1 MARPSPAAAEDAG
14 EAAVQRRPWRSR
26 LARAWFWGAIVLLG
40 FGWGMWSGWSRSF
53 PFDLARR
60 AVKTGLQAFAPG
72 QDPAAQFRAQ
82 FEWDVPGVPAES
94 LQARRVRFAEA
105 GASLGGAVVAVG
117 GRGRYAEHCPETGCA
132 AVEFSREGAGV
143 TRAWRYDPDALLQA
157 EDPMLSM
164 SHEVAVGVE
173 SAAALD
179 VTSAARYEDGDL
191 FAVLLFRAGH
201 FPSYYG
207 VARLGEAGQV
217 LWARRDY
224 SHHDP
229 LVGAADTV
237 WVAGAQLAEGP
248 VVVAPFV
255 HFPCDVVILDAI
267 RAIDGSGRLAMEAPL
282 LDMFVGS
289 EWAPVLQHSP
299 EPCDP
304 FHLNSITF
312 VREDVS
318 GLAGVLPGDFVLSLK
333 NLSAFAVVGRE
344 SLELKRYVRGSFHS
358 QHSVQHLGGSK
369 FVMFD
374 NRRAYGAGP
383 PYGDGPTEASRVL
396 VLDAATGEETVLFPK
411 DESRF
416 GDWYSYNQ
424 GRLSLSPDR
433 TRVLASYSRM
443 GRAVEIRLEDG
454 AVLAEFDDLHDV
466 RGALRPQDAGIA
478 RWLSARY
485 SYRDE
490 GRR

>member
-1 MARPSPAAAEDAG
+1 MAENAAE
-14 EAAVQRRPWRSR
+14 AAEQRRPWRSR
-26 LARAWFWGAIVLLG
+26 LARAWFWGAIAFLA

-60 AVKTGLQAFAPG
+60 AVKTGLEAFASSAT
-72 QDPAAQFRAQ
+72 PAAALRAR
-82 FEWDVPGVPAES
+82 FEWDVPDVPAES

-117 GRGRYAEHCPETGCA
+117 GPGRYAEHCPETGCA

-143 TRAWRYDPDALLQA
+143 TRAWRYDPRALLQA
-157 EDPMLSM
+157 EDLMLSRG
-164 SHEVAVGVE
+164 HEVAVGVE
-173 SAAALD
+173 SADALD
-179 VTSAARYEDGDL
+179 VFSVASYENGDL
-191 FAVLLFRAGH
+191 LAVLLFRAGH

-207 VARLGEAGQV
+207 VARLGEAGRV
-217 LWARRDY
+217 SWARRDY

-229 LVGAADTV
+229 LVGAGDTA

-255 HFPCDVVILDAI
+255 HFPCDVVTLDAI
-267 RAIDGSGRLAMEAPL
+267 RAIDGAGRLAMDAPL

-289 EWAPVLQHSP
+289 EWAPVLQRSP

-304 FHLNSITF
+304 FHLNSIAF

-318 GLAGVLPGDFVLSLK
+318 GLPGVLPGDFVLSLK

-344 SLELKRYVRGSFHS
+344 SLELKRYVRGSFHA
-358 QHSVQHLGGSK
+358 QHSVLHLGGSE

-374 NRRAYGAGP
+374 NRRAYADGP
-383 PYGDGPTEASRVL
+383 PDGDGTPEASRVL
-396 VLDAATGEETVLFPK
+396 VVDAATGEETVLFPK
-411 DESRF
+411 DDSRF
-416 GDWYSYNQ
+416 GDWYSYNE
-424 GRLSLSPDR
+424 GRISLSPDR

-443 GRAVEIRLEDG
+443 GRGVEIRLEDG

-466 RGALRPQDAGIA
+466 RGALRPPDAGVA